1 MTTPPQRLTRSM
13 SSKPSPA
20 PVASAATAPGPPVP
34 ARETSTVLD
43 AVHLSNPFH
52 VDLVIPYDIS
62 LPKSTRDRQ
71 SAQADIR
78 EGYEQLLQALEGAGG
93 LKIATKVSPGK
104 KSKEEVWVFVG
115 ASEEKVEE
123 LVQLEQ

>member
-1 MTTPPQRLTRSM
+1 V
-13 SSKPSPA
+13 
-20 PVASAATAPGPPVP
+20 PV
-34 ARETSTVLD
+34 RDTSTTLD

-62 LPKSTRDRQ
+62 LPRSAGDRQ
-71 SAQADIR
+71 LAQQEIR

-93 LKIATKVSPGK
+93 LKIATKVAPRK
-104 KSKEEVWVFVG
+104 KGKEEVWVFVG